1 MSKYQ
6 EALDKVLD
14 LINTENGGVK
24 LYREN
29 YIATL
34 QELVDKETPKKL
46 TEGFGLVCPNCK
58 TQYVIS
64 SPKTFKYCPECGQ
77 RWSED
82 IETRNQ

>member
-1 MSKYQ
+1 MSVYQ
-6 EALDKVLD
+6 EALNIQKENVKILRN
-14 LINTENGGVK
+14 INFVEYQKDFN
-24 LYREN
+24 L
-29 YIATL
+29 L

-58 TQYVIS
+58 TQYVIG
-64 SPKTFKYCPECGQ
+64 SPKVFKYCPECGQ